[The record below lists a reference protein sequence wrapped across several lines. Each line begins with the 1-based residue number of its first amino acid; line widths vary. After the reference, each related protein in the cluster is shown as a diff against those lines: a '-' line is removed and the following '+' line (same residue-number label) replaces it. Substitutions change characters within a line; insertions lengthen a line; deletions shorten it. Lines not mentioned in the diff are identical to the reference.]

1 MFGTW
6 ITNLISQY
14 DSGFTLFSVLLLNA
28 NESPVDGLRLD
39 SALNVDLGFFTA
51 FSKAAGIFA
60 TGEVLSGVN
69 SDVCPYQAVIGSVL
83 NYPT

>member
-1 MFGTW
+1 MFTA
-6 ITNLISQY
+6 
-14 DSGFTLFSVLLLNA
+14 FSFLLSNA
-28 NESPVDGLRLD
+28 NENPVDGLRLD

-51 FSKAAGIFA
+51 FSKAAGIFS

-83 NYPT
+83 NYPTWVEKYSLTWS